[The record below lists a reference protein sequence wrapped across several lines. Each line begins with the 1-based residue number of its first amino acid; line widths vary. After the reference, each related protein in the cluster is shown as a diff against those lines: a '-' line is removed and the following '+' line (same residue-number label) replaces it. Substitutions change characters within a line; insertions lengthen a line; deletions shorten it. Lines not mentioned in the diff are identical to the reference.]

1 MLAMDMLLANF
12 ILLFIVVDPIGVA
25 AVFTGLS
32 MGMTRAAQRR
42 AALQG
47 VLVALGMLLLFFLAG
62 ERLLGWLGIG
72 IPAFRVAGGILL
84 FLLAIDMVLVRD
96 SALRTATDSE
106 RDEAATRGDIS
117 VFPLAFPL
125 LAGPGALTTVLLLA
139 SQGHELFDYLALTGV
154 VVAVL
159 LLTLLALLLAPQ
171 LMRAL
176 GATGVNVVNRVLGLI
191 LAALAAQYVLDGLVA
206 VFPGIAAA

>member
-1 MLAMDMLLANF
+1 MDMLIANF

-32 MGMTRAAQRR
+32 AGMARAAQRR
-42 AALQG
+42 AAVQG
-47 VLVALGMLLLFFLAG
+47 ALVALGILLLFFLAG
-62 ERLLGWLGIG
+62 EQLLGWLGIG

-106 RDEAATRGDIS
+106 RDEAASRNDIS

-125 LAGPGALTTVLLLA
+125 LAGPGALTTVLLMASHGHSLGDHLA
-139 SQGHELFDYLALTGV
+139 QAGV
-154 VVAVL
+154 VVVVL
-159 LLTLLALLLAPQ
+159 LLALLALLAAPG
-171 LMRAL
+171 LTRVL

-191 LAALAAQYVLDGLVA
+191 LAALAAQYILDGLVA
-206 VFPGIAAA
+206 VFPGISGA